1 MSNRIEEK
9 CGDSV
14 DETYLDSESP
24 ILGHD
29 RTGPGQK
36 DQDLGDK
43 MSGLHLATCLS
54 ILFSVAAKGIRV
66 S

>member
-9 CGDSV
+9 CEGGP
-14 DETYLDSESP
+14 DETYFDSEFP

>member
-1 MSNRIEEK
+1 MSNGIEVK
-9 CGDSV
+9 CEDSV
-14 DETYLDSESP
+14 DETYLDSEFP
-24 ILGHD
+24 ILGPD

-36 DQDLGDK
+36 HQGLGEK

-54 ILFSVAAKGIRV
+54 ILFSMAAKSIRL